1 MSLGPGS
8 GEAAAA
14 ERRAHHRRPQPQ
26 VYLYTFN
33 TQQGT
38 HIHSRSKHISSFSA
52 DRCDKERECRHD
64 LEVEMNSLRLL
75 DEELHVHT
83 LPELQSVVSDQTQ
96 ELMEMQ
102 IQHKQV
108 KQ

>member
-1 MSLGPGS
+1 
-8 GEAAAA
+8 
-14 ERRAHHRRPQPQ
+14 
-26 VYLYTFN
+26 
-33 TQQGT
+33 
-38 HIHSRSKHISSFSA
+38 
-52 DRCDKERECRHD
+52 
-64 LEVEMNSLRLL
+64 MNSLRLL